1 MEARITRLEQLVS
14 ELRGDVIEL
23 QTAEQIAAYRRQ
35 KSVDALDVLNHAL
48 YAILM
53 IVVGVF
59 LGIAIAID
67 PDRVSE
73 ATQPVHSKHQPAD
86 VPPKSPPDVELAE
99 PL

>member
-1 MEARITRLEQLVS
+1 M
-14 ELRGDVIEL
+14 
-23 QTAEQIAAYRRQ
+23 
-35 KSVDALDVLNHAL
+35 
-48 YAILM
+48 M

-67 PDRVSE
+67 PDRASK
-73 ATQPVHSKHQPAD
+73 ATQPVQSKHQPAD